1 MHQLLH
7 LQVLLLLWTRVL
19 LCLASSPSSPAT
31 IVGAGTPVPQQH
43 QDPTFG
49 RMSTTATTGEPDSAQ
64 HAPRPQLSRRITLHT
79 EPAHIEAVLS
89 RYAGMNPP
97 PVNLAQGVC
106 HWDPPPAALR
116 QMESGLQEPTN
127 HKYGP
132 ALGLPALR
140 EALVAKLKEENG
152 LDMTGQEVMVTSG
165 GNQAFAMVALA
176 LLDPG
181 DRVLLARPFYCAH
194 QCAVQLAGG
203 TLVECDWDSSTLLPD
218 MEQLRREVQRG
229 VKMVVITTPGNPS
242 GAVCPRETM
251 EEIARLCGENNSWLV
266 VDEAYEH
273 FLYDGERHFSPCGNS
288 LGSPDNVIHLFTMS
302 KSFGLAGWRVGY
314 AVYPS
319 WASKEMV
326 KVQDTLPTHACTGS
340 QKIALAA
347 LEGGVDWVKS
357 KVSSLSRC
365 RSAMWAAVKDMG
377 GVMGKGSFYFLVP
390 VPVDEDRAVDVLAR
404 QWGVL
409 TTPGRAFGAPGH
421 IRVSYGSL
429 PEEQCLPAIR
439 NLAEG
444 LRELS
449 NEAAGTQAQ
458 RG

>member
-1 MHQLLH
+1 
-7 LQVLLLLWTRVL
+7 
-19 LCLASSPSSPAT
+19 
-31 IVGAGTPVPQQH
+31 
-43 QDPTFG
+43 
-49 RMSTTATTGEPDSAQ
+49 
-64 HAPRPQLSRRITLHT
+64 
-79 EPAHIEAVLS
+79 
-89 RYAGMNPP
+89 
-97 PVNLAQGVC
+97 
-106 HWDPPPAALR
+106 
-116 QMESGLQEPTN
+116 
-127 HKYGP
+127 
-132 ALGLPALR
+132 
-140 EALVAKLKEENG
+140 
-152 LDMTGQEVMVTSG
+152 
-165 GNQAFAMVALA
+165 
-176 LLDPG
+176 
-181 DRVLLARPFYCAH
+181 
-194 QCAVQLAGG
+194 
-203 TLVECDWDSSTLLPD
+203 

-251 EEIARLCGENNSWLV
+251 EEITRLCGENNAWLV

-273 FLYDGERHFSPCGNS
+273 FLHDGERWGTGPAGKVSAAIPRPKLHPLVFRRPHPLPDVGLVLLGLEPSPTPPIILPPSLNPYVGTPTVLPHYESPHPRLFDPFFFSRHFSPCGNS
-288 LGSPDNVIHLFTMS
+288 LGCPDNVIHLFTMS

-390 VPVDEDRAVDVLAR
+390 VPVEEDRAVDVLAR
-404 QWGVL
+404 RWGVL

-439 NLAEG
+439 SLAEG

-449 NEAAGTQAQ
+449 NEASETQAE